1 MKISGLQAVE
11 QALALNLADISPP
24 ESGRVLAAAH
34 LEAHDQVVG
43 DAGRRSVA
51 EPDFVEVVDGHVGAP
66 LASAEVQI
74 VTLYDYRLEAALWA
88 IERLEANSPVVSG
101 LYRRS
106 HTLFVNGTPAG
117 AVRRLVSASA
127 EVMVTNLVPYAR
139 RLEVGVTES
148 GRSFVAQ
155 VPPGIYERT
164 MREVRRRYGQVLDV
178 YFGYVDLSNSYVLR
192 GGGTISQRYRTS
204 KKGGDY
210 MRKRHRAVGEAVRA
224 PALRF
229 YAL

>member
-139 RLEVGVTES
+139 RLEVGVS
-148 GRSFVAQ
+148 LGARGHAGGQLRAVLVVDD
-155 VPPGIYERT
+155 VPHTLGLRQFAPLVE
-164 MREVRRRYGQVLDV
+164 REVEQRRDGVLD
-178 YFGYVDLSNSYVLR
+178 LR
-192 GGGTISQRYRTS
+192 
-204 KKGGDY
+204 
-210 MRKRHRAVGEAVRA
+210 AE
-224 PALRF
+224 
-229 YAL
+229 